1 MDRGAWR
8 ATVHGVTRVRHDLVT
23 KPSYIFLSNFSFWKA
38 GYSYI
43 HKCLGL
49 FTKDISFQK
58 LIHLEHSNCS
68 SHHPTWASWPFTSRP
83 RSPWPSWPL
92 LCLLSAC
99 TVRFSHNTLF
109 WTPPLHQLHCQLQ
122 SSFAFIIPGTCT
134 ALFPSFLLPQTFIKS
149 WSFSVTLQ
157 IFSDP
162 SLISVPL
169 WSALTRTRIYS
180 HLSKFTFM
188 LLLWC
193 SHFSDPDD
201 KLIPLEKYTQNR
213 QFSPFD
219 LSCIR
224 IVFFQSFK
232 NTL

>member
-1 MDRGAWR
+1 MPRFILKR
-8 ATVHGVTRVRHDLVT
+8 
-23 KPSYIFLSNFSFWKA
+23 YF
-38 GYSYI
+38 
-43 HKCLGL
+43 
-49 FTKDISFQK
+49 FQK

-68 SHHPTWASWPFTSRP
+68 CRHTTRASWPFTSRP
-83 RSPWPSWPL
+83 CSPWPSWPR

-134 ALFPSFLLPQTFIKS
+134 AFFPCFLLPQTLIKS

-169 WSALTRTRIYS
+169 WSALTKTRIYS
-180 HLSKFTFM
+180 YLSKFTFM

-193 SHFSDPDD
+193 SHFCDPDD
-201 KLIPLEKYTQNR
+201 KLITLEKYTQNK
-213 QFSPFD
+213 QFFPFD

-224 IVFFQSFK
+224 IVFFKVLKIHYKQQGPTVYSTENCIQYPMTIHNGK
-232 NTL
+232 DYVKRVYINVSLYRSD